1 MKKNK
6 IAIGITALA
15 KIRNFWTY
23 FKDYLGLEKGDIFYE
38 LRDGTK
44 QIIRAGSGDR
54 YIFDEIFF
62 YNLYNQKGFELKKE
76 DLVVDIGAH
85 IGIFSL
91 HASKKC
97 SKVYSFEPFKRNF
110 EMLMKN
116 IKFNN
121 QKNIF
126 PINMAVSGDSGKRD
140 LFISKTRD
148 CDHSFYFIEGAKDV
162 TKDVVDTISL
172 KDFFEKYN
180 IERINFL
187 KMDCEG
193 GEYDILLNCPEEIL
207 NKIDKIVMEHH
218 NIGKYKENVL
228 IDLLEKN
235 NFKVAKR
242 PSDNPVLF
250 GMVYASK

>member
-6 IAIGITALA
+6 IAIGIKALF
-15 KIRNFWTY
+15 KIKNFWTY

-44 QIIRAGSGDR
+44 QIVRAGSGDR

-91 HASKKC
+91 YASKRC
-97 SKVYSFEPFKRNF
+97 SKVYSFEPFKNNF
-110 EMLMKN
+110 EKLQKN

-126 PINMAVSGDSGKRD
+126 PINMAVSGESGKRD

-148 CDHSFYFIEGAKDV
+148 CDHSFYPVGGLEGTVKN
-162 TKDVVDTISL
+162 TVDTISL
-172 KDFFEKYN
+172 KDFFNKYN

-193 GEYDILLNCPEEIL
+193 GEYDILLNCPKEFL
-207 NKIDKIVMEHH
+207 SKIDKIVMEHH
-218 NIGKYKENVL
+218 NIGKYEENVL
-228 IDLLEKN
+228 IDFLGKN
-235 NFKVAKR
+235 NFKVVKR